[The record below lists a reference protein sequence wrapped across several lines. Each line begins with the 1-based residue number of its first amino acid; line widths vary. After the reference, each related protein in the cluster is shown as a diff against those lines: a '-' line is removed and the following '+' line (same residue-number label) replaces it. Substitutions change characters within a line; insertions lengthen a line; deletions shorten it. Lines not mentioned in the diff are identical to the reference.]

1 MELSCDVQVA
11 YSQLSLILTDSK
23 HWRCVKYSPCKE
35 VYHMNTSKIW
45 YFDISLFFYKIKN
58 RDEMEKRT
66 ETGLVMGHA
75 YGVTAVKKVTSTF
88 YLMVIG
94 YSWSSSSSFKVLF
107 TMMVNNTSKEK
118 YNHFSHDVVTS
129 DLSGLWCFNSILPVF
144 SRQWGWT
151 NKCSNPCA
159 VGLSCDIILKIVT
172 SLDMVCLILHSEEI
186 FINTAIFSNWSQKK
200 VTLQWFTHNYNR

>member
-1 MELSCDVQVA
+1 MWNLVMMYRLP
-11 YSQLSLILTDSK
+11 YSQLSLILTGSK
-23 HWRCVKYSPCKE
+23 RWRCVKYSLLQR
-35 VYHMNTSKIW
+35 
-45 YFDISLFFYKIKN
+45 SLSYEHIKNLIFWHIPFFYKIKN

-129 DLSGLWCFNSILPVF
+129 DLSGLRCFNSILPVF
-144 SRQWGWT
+144 FRQWGWT
-151 NKCSNPCA
+151 NKCSNPYA
-159 VGLSCDIILKIVT
+159 VVFSCDWMGFYSCDQCILRIRFPVVRCCTALLLLCFLIINIQKI
-172 SLDMVCLILHSEEI
+172 DHKQ
-186 FINTAIFSNWSQKK
+186 IN
-200 VTLQWFTHNYNR
+200 

>member
-1 MELSCDVQVA
+1 MCQVFTLA
-11 YSQLSLILTDSK
+11 KKFIIWTHQKFDILT
-23 HWRCVKYSPCKE
+23 YP
-35 VYHMNTSKIW
+35 
-45 YFDISLFFYKIKN
+45 FFFYKIKN

-129 DLSGLWCFNSILPVF
+129 DLSGLRCFNSILPVF
-144 SRQWGWT
+144 FRQWGWT

-159 VGLSCDIILKIVT
+159 VGLSCDWMGFYSCDQCILQIRFPVVCCCTVLLLLCFLIISIQKIN
-172 SLDMVCLILHSEEI
+172 HKQ
-186 FINTAIFSNWSQKK
+186 IN
-200 VTLQWFTHNYNR
+200 

>member
-11 YSQLSLILTDSK
+11 YGQLSLILTDSK

-35 VYHMNTSKIW
+35 VNHMNTSKIW

-107 TMMVNNTSKEK
+107 AMMVNNTSKEK

-129 DLSGLWCFNSILPVF
+129 DLSGLRCFNSILPVF

-159 VGLSCDIILKIVT
+159 VGLSCDWIGFYSCDQCILRIRFPVVCCCTALLLLCFLIISIQKIN
-172 SLDMVCLILHSEEI
+172 HKQ
-186 FINTAIFSNWSQKK
+186 IN
-200 VTLQWFTHNYNR
+200 